1 MTPSPVLVPLPWRFA
16 PFPWRLDP
24 PESLEWLDAVSERA
38 RLPNRAPADGSPG
51 GGPAA
56 SPASGGGGGGRNR
69 RVSIPLSGRDWNAEF
84 QEVMEL
90 PCPIARG
97 QQLVEFSAQFQAVA
111 RQCAQT
117 IVRESTLPAS
127 QVPTCNSTP
136 VTVPL

>member
-1 MTPSPVLVPLPWRFA
+1 MDEFALLSPA
-16 PFPWRLDP
+16 T
-24 PESLEWLDAVSERA
+24 ERA

-136 VTVPL
+136 CGTPYGSPYGTLIKPDSKTVTVL